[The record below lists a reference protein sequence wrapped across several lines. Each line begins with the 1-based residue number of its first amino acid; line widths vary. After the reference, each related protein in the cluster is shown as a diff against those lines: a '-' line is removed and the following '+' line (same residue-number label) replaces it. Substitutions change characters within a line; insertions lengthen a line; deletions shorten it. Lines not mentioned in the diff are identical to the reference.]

1 VSGATQAAPATV
13 PTGAAKH
20 ALQGRVAVVTGGG
33 KGIGLAIARRLATQ
47 GAAVVVSGRDASAL
61 DAFVTGTTAGGSR
74 AIAIVADLSKPGEAD
89 RLCAAT
95 LEAFGKAD
103 ILVNNAG
110 ITRDGL
116 LVRMSDEDWDAV
128 IDTNLKGAFRAI
140 RAFTRPMMKQ
150 RWGRIVN
157 ISSVIGII
165 GNAGQANY
173 AASKAGLIGLTKAV
187 AKELA
192 SRHITVNAVAPGF
205 IETAMTE
212 ALAENVREGLRAQI
226 PLGRLGTA
234 DDVAHAVAFLCSEDA
249 GYVTGQ
255 VLPVD
260 GGMVM

>member
-1 VSGATQAAPATV
+1 VKRPFE
-13 PTGAAKH
+13 
-20 ALQGRVAVVTGGG
+20 GRVAVVTGGA
-33 KGIGLAIARRLATQ
+33 KGIGRAVTRALAQ
-47 GAAVVVSGRDASAL
+47 GGAKVVVSGRDQAAL
-61 DAFVTGTTAGGSR
+61 DEACTEVTRDGGE
-74 AIAIVADLSKPGEAD
+74 AIAAKADVAKEAD
-89 RLCAAT
+89 ANALCARA

-110 ITRDGL
+110 VTKDGL
-116 LVRMSDEDWDAV
+116 LLRMSDADWDQV
-128 IDTNLKGAFRAI
+128 LETNLKGAFHCI
-140 RAFTRPMMKQ
+140 RAFAKPMVKQ

-157 ISSVIGII
+157 VSSVIGLI
-165 GNAGQANY
+165 GNAGQVNY

-212 ALAENVREGLRAQI
+212 ALNESVREGLKAQI
-226 PLGRLGTA
+226 PLGRLGSA

-249 GYVTGQ
+249 SYVTGQ
-255 VLPVD
+255 VLTVD

>member
-1 VSGATQAAPATV
+1 MSGTME
-13 PTGAAKH
+13 
-20 ALQGRVAVVTGGG
+20 GRVGVVTGGG
-33 KGIGLAIARRLATQ
+33 KGIGLAIARSLRSQ
-47 GAAVVVSGRDASAL
+47 GAAVVVTGRDQSAL
-61 DAFVTGTTAGGSR
+61 DAFVAETTAAGGR
-74 AIAIVADLSKPGEAD
+74 ALAVAADMAKPGEAD

-103 ILVNNAG
+103 YLINNAG

-116 LVRMSDEDWDAV
+116 LVRMSDEDWDLV
-128 IDTNLKGAFRAI
+128 LDTNLKGAFRAI

-157 ISSVIGII
+157 ITSVIGLI

-212 ALAENVREGLRAQI
+212 ALGESVRAALQAQI
-226 PLGRLGTA
+226 PLGRLGSA
-234 DDVAHAVAFLCSEDA
+234 EDVAHAVAFLCSEDA

>member
-1 VSGATQAAPATV
+1 M
-13 PTGAAKH
+13 TGRFET
-20 ALQGRVAVVTGGG
+20 RVAVVTGGG
-33 KGIGLAIARRLATQ
+33 KGIGLAVTKRLAKEGAKVVLTGRD
-47 GAAVVVSGRDASAL
+47 GAALESAAREVRDA
-61 DAFVTGTTAGGSR
+61 GGE
-74 AIAIVADLSKPGEAD
+74 AHPLVADAAVAGEAE
-89 RLCAAT
+89 RVVEAT
-95 LEAFGKAD
+95 IGTYGRAD

-110 ITRDGL
+110 VTRDGL
-116 LVRMSDEDWDAV
+116 LLRMSDEDWDV
-128 IDTNLKGAFRAI
+128 VLETNLKGAFRMI
-140 RAFTRPMMKQ
+140 RAFARPMVKQ

-157 ISSVIGII
+157 VSSVIGLI

-173 AASKAGLIGLTKAV
+173 AASKAGLLGLTKAV

-212 ALAENVREGLRAQI
+212 GLGDKVREGLAAQI
-226 PLGRLGTA
+226 PLGRLGSP
-234 DDVAHAVAFLCSEDA
+234 DDVANAVAFLCSEEA

>member
-1 VSGATQAAPATV
+1 MSGRFD
-13 PTGAAKH
+13 GK
-20 ALQGRVAVVTGGG
+20 VAVVTGGA
-33 KGIGLAIARRLATQ
+33 KGIGLAITRRL
-47 GAAVVVSGRDASAL
+47 GAEGAKVVVTGRDRAAL
-61 DAFVTGTTAGGSR
+61 DEA
-74 AIAIVADLSKPGEAD
+74 VAALGREGGEALAVLAD
-89 RLCAAT
+89 VARAGESERLCEET
-95 LEAFGKAD
+95 LRAYGRAD

-110 ITRDGL
+110 VTKDGL
-116 LVRMSDEDWDAV
+116 LLRMSDEDWDQV
-128 IDTNLKGAFRAI
+128 LDTNLKGAFRMI
-140 RAFTRPMMKQ
+140 RAFAKPMLKQ

-157 ISSVIGII
+157 VSSVIGLI
-165 GNAGQANY
+165 GNAGQCNY
-173 AASKAGLIGLTKAV
+173 AASKAGLLGLTKSV

-212 ALAENVREGLRAQI
+212 ALGEKVRDGLRAQI
-226 PLGRLGTA
+226 PLGRLGSP

>member
-1 VSGATQAAPATV
+1 MSGSMD
-13 PTGAAKH
+13 
-20 ALQGRVAVVTGGG
+20 GRVGVVTGGG
-33 KGIGLAIARRLATQ
+33 KGIGLAIARKFRSN
-47 GAAVVVSGRDASAL
+47 GAAVVVTGRDQAAL
-61 DAFVTGTTAGGSR
+61 DAFVAETTAAGGR
-74 AIAIVADLSKPGEAD
+74 ALAVVADMAKPGEAD
-89 RLCAAT
+89 RVCAAT
-95 LEAFGKAD
+95 IEAFGKAD
-103 ILVNNAG
+103 YLVNNAG

-128 IDTNLKGAFRAI
+128 LDTNLKGAFRAI
-140 RAFTRPMMKQ
+140 RAFTRSMMKQ

-157 ISSVIGII
+157 ITSVIGLI

-212 ALAENVREGLRAQI
+212 ALGENVRAGLQAQI
-226 PLGRLGTA
+226 PLGRLGA
-234 DDVAHAVAFLCSEDA
+234 AEDVAHAVAFLCSEDA

>member
-1 VSGATQAAPATV
+1 MSGRFDT
-13 PTGAAKH
+13 
-20 ALQGRVAVVTGGG
+20 RVAVVTGGA
-33 KGIGLAIARRLATQ
+33 KGIGLAVSRRLACE
-47 GAAVVVSGRDASAL
+47 GAKVVLTGRDASAL
-61 DAFVTGTTAGGSR
+61 ESAAAEIRAMGTEALPLAADAAR
-74 AIAIVADLSKPGEAD
+74 EHEAD
-89 RLCAAT
+89 RVCAAT
-95 LEAFGKAD
+95 LEAFGRAD

-110 ITRDGL
+110 VTKDGL
-116 LVRMSDEDWDAV
+116 LLRMSDEDWDLV
-128 IDTNLKGAFRAI
+128 LTTNLKGAFRMM
-140 RAFTRPMMKQ
+140 RAFAKPMMKQ

-157 ISSVIGII
+157 VSSVIGLI

-173 AASKAGLIGLTKAV
+173 AASKAGLLGLTKAV

-212 ALAENVREGLRAQI
+212 GLGEKVREGLQSQI
-226 PLGRLGTA
+226 PLGRLGSP
-234 DDVAHAVAFLCSEDA
+234 DDVAHAVAFLCSEEA

>member
-1 VSGATQAAPATV
+1 M
-13 PTGAAKH
+13 
-20 ALQGRVAVVTGGG
+20 
-33 KGIGLAIARRLATQ
+33 I
-47 GAAVVVSGRDASAL
+47 
-61 DAFVTGTTAGGSR
+61 
-74 AIAIVADLSKPGEAD
+74 
-89 RLCAAT
+89 
-95 LEAFGKAD
+95 
-103 ILVNNAG
+103 
-110 ITRDGL
+110 
-116 LVRMSDEDWDAV
+116 
-128 IDTNLKGAFRAI
+128 
-140 RAFTRPMMKQ
+140 KQ

-157 ISSVIGII
+157 ITSVIGLI

-173 AASKAGLIGLTKAV
+173 AASKAGLIGLTKSV

-192 SRHITVNAVAPGF
+192 TRHITVNAVAPGF

-212 ALAENVREGLRAQI
+212 VLGEKVREGLKAQI